1 MIRKVLSVGLY
12 IIAGFF
18 FYMVCVLAFID
29 GTAVGANG
37 AAVGADDAAFAK
49 WLPII
54 IFTVPAILTL
64 VVGLAIMG
72 FQDWRRDT
80 GIVLLSAAGFTTF
93 LVFTFATMFMNEQ
106 YRKMM
111 PPEMPDVL
119 RFFGDYITG
128 ATVIIGLAL
137 GGALLVITSRKRRTA
152 ASGAT
157 S

>member
-29 GTAVGANG
+29 GAAVGASG
-37 AAVGADDAAFAK
+37 AASGADDAAFAK

-54 IFTVPAILTL
+54 IFTVPAIITL

-72 FQDWRRDT
+72 FRDWRRDA

-93 LVFTFATMFMNEQ
+93 LVFMFATMLMKEES
-106 YRKMM
+106 RKMM
-111 PPEMPDVL
+111 PPEIL
-119 RFFGDYITG
+119 SFFGDYITG
-128 ATVIIGLAL
+128 AAVIVVLAL
-137 GGALLVITSRKRRTA
+137 AGALLVITSRKPRTMA
-152 ASGAT
+152 
-157 S
+157 

>member
-29 GTAVGANG
+29 GAAVGGND
-37 AAVGADDAAFAK
+37 AALGADDAAFAK

-64 VVGLAIMG
+64 VAGLAVMG
-72 FQDWRRDT
+72 FQDWRRDA
-80 GIVLLSAAGFTTF
+80 GIVLLSATGFTTL
-93 LVFTFATMFMNEQ
+93 LVFMFATMLMKEES
-106 YRKMM
+106 RKMM
-111 PPEMPDVL
+111 PPDML

-128 ATVIIGLAL
+128 AAVIVVLSLVGGL
-137 GGALLVITSRKRRTA
+137 LLMTRRKPRA
-152 ASGAT
+152 AA
-157 S
+157 